1 MKGIYKYTD
10 LKTGE
15 IVYVGKD
22 SHIDKNQRHK
32 DHLKPSRY
40 DAQQI
45 NRVLQNNPDRYEY
58 GVIWATEDCTNLKL
72 NKMEILFG
80 KIYNPKFNFGKFGA
94 GGSKG
99 HTEETKKK
107 ISEAHK
113 GKTLSDETKKKISEA
128 NKGKTFSDEHK
139 KKLSEANKG
148 KTHSDE
154 TKKKISEAHKGQ
166 IPWNKGKTLSEEH
179 KKKMSEARKG
189 KTRSDETKKK
199 ISEARNTSG
208 YFRVT
213 KHNCKSCK
221 QGFTWQYNYY
231 EDGKPKSISSV
242 DIKKLEAKVKAK
254 GLKWE
259 RIEK

>member
-32 DHLKPSRY
+32 EHLRPSKY
-40 DAQQI
+40 DDQPF

-58 GVIWATEDCTNLKL
+58 GVIWATDDCTTLKL

-80 KIYNPKFNFGKFGA
+80 KIYNPKFNFGEFGK
-94 GGSKG
+94 GGLKG
-99 HTEETKKK
+99 HTEESKQK
-107 ISEAHK
+107 ISVNNARYWK
-113 GKTLSDETKKKISEA
+113 GKTL
-128 NKGKTFSDEHK
+128 SDEHK

-148 KTHSDE
+148 QIPWNKSKTLSEEHKNKLSEANKGHEVSDE
-154 TKKKISEAHKGQ
+154 TKMKISEAHKGK
-166 IPWNKGKTLSEEH
+166 NNHMYGKHHSEET
-179 KKKMSEARKG
+179 KKKMSKAH
-189 KTRSDETKKK
+189 
-199 ISEARNTSG
+199 NTSG

-213 KHNCKSCK
+213 KKKSKSCK
-221 QGFTWQYNYY
+221 QGFIWQYIYSK
-231 EDGKPKSISSV
+231 DGKQKRISSV